1 MVVLPHGLLGTRADE
16 EEQSRAPAH
25 QQSPD
30 PLSRQP
36 VAALA
41 TPVPATAPAWPP
53 GSAASPPKVLMSIDS
68 YDARQNASPG
78 AEEPARGAPASAPSA
93 ASPGPARPGSADPGA
108 RPPLPQRTGQTHLVP
123 QLAQPAAAQWEE
135 PTGDHDPQSMATYRE
150 GFSQADETSA
160 DEGNGVRGRTD
171 DIS

>member
-1 MVVLPHGLLGTRADE
+1 
-16 EEQSRAPAH
+16 
-25 QQSPD
+25 
-30 PLSRQP
+30 
-36 VAALA
+36 
-41 TPVPATAPAWPP
+41 
-53 GSAASPPKVLMSIDS
+53 MSIDS

-135 PTGDHDPQSMATYRE
+135 PTGDHDPQLMATFRE